1 MVMIEA
7 RNIRS
12 IRFKNALVRII
23 LVTAVLSIIPNITLA
38 DPDPETVW
46 ITPVGGVYYGD
57 GYPEWIKE
65 SYVLI
70 TPLSATVSF
79 DIEIHNDNN
88 KASPED
94 FVLETW
100 INDPSYTS
108 CISNITVDG
117 NSTSGWYTGK
127 HQGINGAY

>member
-12 IRFKNALVRII
+12 IRFKSTLTRLI
-23 LVTAVLSIIPNITLA
+23 LITAVLSLIPNITLA
-38 DPDPETVW
+38 NPDPDAVS
-46 ITPVGGVYYGD
+46 IMPVGGVYYGD

-88 KASPED
+88 KASPDD
-94 FVLETW
+94 FELE
-100 INDPSYTS
+100 
-108 CISNITVDG
+108 
-117 NSTSGWYTGK
+117 
-127 HQGINGAY
+127 